1 MLGPIGRW
9 TNLHIQ
15 SRRSRHNLRVMSSGV
30 AAAPSVGLMCV
41 KNSKWKCFFLVFF
54 IISALEFFV
63 DILESICA
71 IGVCYPFSFF
81 PPLKSKEYRGERER
95 RFCFHIKNPKA
106 AHSMNFHQS
115 GTSSPVFN
123 DDRWNDLSSYFFS
136 KERKNKSCESES
148 NWKDNHT
155 EVRLYT
161 KEELSGRFFRLV
173 YV

>member
-1 MLGPIGRW
+1 MKMFF
-9 TNLHIQ
+9 
-15 SRRSRHNLRVMSSGV
+15 S
-30 AAAPSVGLMCV
+30 
-41 KNSKWKCFFLVFF
+41 CFFF

-81 PPLKSKEYRGERER
+81 PPLKSKEYRGERES

-136 KERKNKSCESES
+136 KERKNKSCEIES
-148 NWKDNHT
+148 NWRDNHT
-155 EVRLYT
+155 ERSGRNSVGDFIFLFKKKKPKKKLLYFIQEQFIYYT
-161 KEELSGRFFRLV
+161 KKRCH
-173 YV
+173 